1 MNRRHFVKLCAA
13 TATTVTA
20 APEALATTSDHHVLF
35 DPVQLV
41 TPDNAPLQATA
52 LETGETY
59 LFFFPHVTT
68 PCFLINLGKPVS
80 TPHALKTRDGTT
92 YSWPGG
98 VGSGKSIV
106 SFSAIC
112 AHRMSHPAPQI
123 SFINYRHGKID
134 FTGKD
139 YALQNGSGLIYCCS
153 EGSVYDPG
161 DGARVLG
168 GPAPQPLATILL
180 EHHSSDDTLNAYGVL
195 GGNMFIPYFE
205 KFWHRLELSFGK
217 ANIRDEVT
225 INTTVVKLSD
235 FTDWQVMC

>member
-13 TATTVTA
+13 TATAVTA
-20 APEALATTSDHHVLF
+20 APEALATTSDHYVLF

-68 PCFLINLGKPVS
+68 PCFLMDLGKPVT
-80 TPHALKTRDGTT
+80 TPHALKTHDGAA

-98 VGSGKSIV
+98 VGNGRSIV

-112 AHRMSHPAPQI
+112 AHRMSHPAPEV

-134 FTGKD
+134 FTDKD
-139 YALQNGSGLIYCCS
+139 YELQSRSGLIYCCS

-168 GPAPQPLATILL
+168 GPAPNPWPTSCLNTIQATIL
-180 EHHSSDDTLNAYGVL
+180 SAPMGCWVA
-195 GGNMFIPYFE
+195 IC
-205 KFWHRLELSFGK
+205 LSLASEPTSIEASK
-217 ANIRDEVT
+217 S
-225 INTTVVKLSD
+225 NTA
-235 FTDWQVMC
+235 

>member
-13 TATTVTA
+13 TATAVTA
-20 APEALATTSDHHVLF
+20 APEALATTSDHYVLF

-52 LETGETY
+52 LETGENY

-68 PCFLINLGKPVS
+68 PCFLMDLGKPVT
-80 TPHALKTRDGTT
+80 TPHALKTHDGAA

-98 VGSGKSIV
+98 VGNGRSMV
-106 SFSAIC
+106 SFSAMC
-112 AHRMSHPAPQI
+112 AHRMSHPAPEV

-134 FTGKD
+134 FTDKN
-139 YALQNGSGLIYCCS
+139 YELQSRSGLIYRCS

-168 GPAPQPLATILL
+168 GPAPPTPGHHLA
-180 EHHSSDDTLNAYGVL
+180 
-195 GGNMFIPYFE
+195 
-205 KFWHRLELSFGK
+205 
-217 ANIRDEVT
+217 
-225 INTTVVKLSD
+225 
-235 FTDWQVMC
+235 

>member
-13 TATTVTA
+13 TATTVA
-20 APEALATTSDHHVLF
+20 GAPEALATTSDHHALF

-41 TPDNAPLQATA
+41 TPDNAPLRATA

-68 PCFLINLGKPVS
+68 PCFLMDLGKPVT
-80 TPHALKTRDGTT
+80 TPHALKTHDGAA

-98 VGSGKSIV
+98 VGNGRSIV

-112 AHRMSHPAPQI
+112 AHRMSHPAPEV

-134 FTGKD
+134 FTDKD
-139 YALQNGSGLIYCCS
+139 YELQSRSGLIYCCS

-205 KFWHRLELSFGK
+205 KFWHRLELSFGTE
-217 ANIRDEVT
+217 NIRDQVN
-225 INTTVVKLSD
+225 IKTTVVKLSD

>member
-13 TATTVTA
+13 TATAVTG

-41 TPDNAPLQATA
+41 TPDNAPLRTTA

-68 PCFLINLGKPVS
+68 PCFLMDLGKPV
-80 TPHALKTRDGTT
+80 TAPHVLKTHDGAT

-98 VGSGKSIV
+98 VGNGRSIV

-112 AHRMSHPAPQI
+112 AHRMSHPTPQI
-123 SFINYRHGKID
+123 SFINYRHSKID
-134 FTGKD
+134 FTDKD
-139 YALQNGSGLIYCCS
+139 DELQSRSRLIYCCS

-205 KFWHRLELSFGK
+205 KFWHRLELSFG
-217 ANIRDEVT
+217 ASNIRDEVS
-225 INTTVVKLSD
+225 INTTVIKLSD
-235 FTDWQVMC
+235 FTNSQVLC

>member
-13 TATTVTA
+13 TATAVTG
-20 APEALATTSDHHVLF
+20 APEALATTSDHHILF

-41 TPDNAPLQATA
+41 TPDNAPLRTTA

-68 PCFLINLGKPVS
+68 PCFLMDLGKPVT
-80 TPHALKTRDGTT
+80 TPHALKTHDGAA

-98 VGSGKSIV
+98 VGNGRSIV

-112 AHRMSHPAPQI
+112 AHRMSHPAPEV

-134 FTGKD
+134 FTDND
-139 YALQNGSGLIYCCS
+139 YALQSRSGLIYCCS